1 MSTAPSK
8 EDLWAMPLSDL
19 VDETLPK
26 SESAHGPDY
35 AAMARAILEARI
47 VINATEATEKTA
59 RSAAWSAKLTAIATV
74 LLVVATLA
82 LLLD

>member
-1 MSTAPSK
+1 MSTAASK
-8 EDLWAMPLSDL
+8 EDLWAMPLFSL

-26 SESAHGPDY
+26 SERAHGVDY
-35 AAMARAILEARI
+35 AVMARAILEARI
-47 VINATEATEKTA
+47 VIDATEATEKTA
-59 RSAAWSAKLTAIATV
+59 RSAARSAMFTMIATF